1 MYNLYNIN
9 NYFSFFSSWVIIILK
24 KYKQWTLKGR
34 KLEVDLCGAKSKTSD
49 SRANIETSTVSLKVN
64 CEFDLDDLSDIFTD
78 PCDIR
83 IPVKGPNIAYIQF
96 EDKETAKKYFNK
108 NLEVNGEPI
117 AMKYVPDRITVVPKR
132 EKGNNSCKIDS
143 LVNSTSYFYMNDNF
157 KF

>member
-1 MYNLYNIN
+1 M
-9 NYFSFFSSWVIIILK
+9 
-24 KYKQWTLKGR
+24 
-34 KLEVDLCGAKSKTSD
+34 DLCGAKSKTSD
-49 SRANIETSTVSLKVN
+49 ARANIETSTVSLKVN

-96 EDKETAKKYFNK
+96 EDKETAKKYYNQ

-132 EKGNNSCKIDS
+132 EKGNK
-143 LVNSTSYFYMNDNF
+143 SYKTDNLSF
-157 KF
+157 QSFVMWDFVK